1 MTQTQWD
8 SKKGEILLV
17 EDNPGDAR
25 LIELALAEAPPR
37 VGVCVVQDGKEALD
51 FLYGRGKHAGAS
63 LPDLIFLDL
72 NLPRI
77 DGRQVLAQVK
87 KDNHLHSIP
96 IIVLSTSSSIADIK
110 SSYSLGANSYVVKP
124 RELDEMFRSIRV
136 CCEYWLSV
144 VTLAHPDATNN
155 YGPI

>member
-1 MTQTQWD
+1 MSQAQWD
-8 SKKGEILLV
+8 SRKCEILLV

-25 LIELALAEAPPR
+25 LIELALAEAPPN

-72 NLPRI
+72 NLPQI

-87 KDNHLHSIP
+87 KDNHL
-96 IIVLSTSSSIADIK
+96 
-110 SSYSLGANSYVVKP
+110 
-124 RELDEMFRSIRV
+124 
-136 CCEYWLSV
+136 
-144 VTLAHPDATNN
+144 
-155 YGPI
+155 